1 MEERTLNIELYKG
14 VIERDYRYNRK
25 PVHFNEADVTRLANA
40 IFATAEYYDEK
51 LDKNSTVID
60 VLNWFLED
68 ANKSILTEQEKKD
81 LSVLIAP
88 FASMC
93 ISIERTE
100 KNGLHYLTFRM
111 YPCGYFSIQI
121 EPSEYLSLKMNKEHS
136 LAMLGL

>member
-1 MEERTLNIELYKG
+1 MDKMLNIEFFKE
-14 VIERDYRYNRK
+14 VIEMNYRYKHK
-25 PVHFNEADVTRLANA
+25 PVHFNEAEVLRLANA
-40 IFATAEYYDEK
+40 IFATAEYYGDR

-60 VLNWFLED
+60 VLNWLLED

-81 LSVLIAP
+81 LSALIKP
-88 FASMC
+88 FVSMC

-121 EPSEYLSLKMNKEHS
+121 EPSEYPSLKLNREHS